1 MDANIDSQIGATEK
15 VLSESHKVPVWVFW
29 RARRYLLAMM
39 LFLGFFN
46 SYSLRVNLSVAIVA
60 MTQLNNIT
68 SSNGTIYLERYFDW
82 DTKIQGYLLGS
93 FFYGYIFTQI
103 VGGYLCIRFGGKPV
117 IAAGIGVASVLTVLS
132 PIAANINIYLFLTVR
147 ILVGVFEGII
157 TPSAHYLHAR
167 WYPPLEKTRLVTIG
181 LSGTYFGT
189 VISLPLSSLLAS
201 TLGWE
206 SIFYVSGLI
215 GIIWTMFFLLI
226 VKNKP
231 SEDSKISKHELT
243 FITESLKVTKPAETS
258 LSVPWRAILS
268 SKHVWAASIGVT
280 CEIWGYYTLLTQ
292 LPKFMKYCLNFD
304 LNAAGA
310 VSALP
315 YIAVTIVLQASGH
328 LADYLATRKS
338 FTITQL
344 RKIFIGVGFMGQCLF
359 LVISVYWLS
368 KLGTIFCLIVAVG
381 FGGFAMS
388 AFCVNILDMA
398 PNYGPVITAMANTL
412 ATVPGVVS
420 PIITGYLVTDET
432 SVEQWRI
439 IFYITASIYLLGS
452 IIFICFGTG
461 ELQPWDNPEIKYK
474 KTDDINGH
482 NNKTFNAEET

>member
-1 MDANIDSQIGATEK
+1 
-15 VLSESHKVPVWVFW
+15 
-29 RARRYLLAMM
+29 MM

-46 SYSLRVNLSVAIVA
+46 SYSLRVNFSVAIVA

-93 FFYGYIFTQI
+93 FFYGYIFTQL

-117 IAAGIGVASVLTVLS
+117 IAAGIGVASILTVLS
-132 PIAANINIYLFLTVR
+132 PIAANINIYLFLAVR
-147 ILVGVFEGII
+147 ILVGVFEGVII
-157 TPSAHYLHAR
+157 PSAHYLHAR
-167 WYPPLEKTRLVTIG
+167 WYPPIEKTRLVAIG

-206 SIFYVSGLI
+206 SIFYVSGVA
-215 GIIWTMFFLLI
+215 GIIWTIFWILI

-231 SEDSKISKHELT
+231 SEDLKISKHELT
-243 FITESLKVTKPAETS
+243 FIAESLKVTKQSETNS
-258 LSVPWRAILS
+258 SIPWRALFS
-268 SKHVWAASIGVT
+268 SKPVWAISIGLT

-310 VSALP
+310 MSALP
-315 YIAVTIVLQASGH
+315 YIAVTIVLQSSGH
-328 LADYLATRKS
+328 LSDYLSSKKT

-344 RKIFIGVGFMGQCLF
+344 RKIFVGVGFMGQCLF
-359 LVISVYWLS
+359 LIISVHWLS
-368 KLGTIFCLIVAVG
+368 KFGTIFCLIVAVG

-388 AFCVNILDMA
+388 AFWVNILDMA
-398 PNYGPVITAMANTL
+398 PNNGPIIIAMANTL

-420 PIITGYLVTDET
+420 PILTGYLVTDET

-439 IFYITASIYLLGS
+439 IFYITAIIYLLGS
-452 IIFICFGTG
+452 IFFICFGTG
-461 ELQPWDNPEIKYK
+461 ELQPWDNPEKEYK
-474 KTDDINGH
+474 RTEQIIGY
-482 NNKTFNAEET
+482 NNKIFNAEET